1 MSASAAVAAE
11 HIQGVAS
18 LDHAVAPALETL
30 HCEAALQHVLHCL
43 KIVAALTHFMGHCK
57 RDGSRLG

>member
-11 HIQGVAS
+11 HKHGGAV

-30 HCEAALQHVLHCL
+30 HCEAALQHGLHCL
-43 KIVAALTHFMGHCK
+43 KIVATLTHFMGYRK